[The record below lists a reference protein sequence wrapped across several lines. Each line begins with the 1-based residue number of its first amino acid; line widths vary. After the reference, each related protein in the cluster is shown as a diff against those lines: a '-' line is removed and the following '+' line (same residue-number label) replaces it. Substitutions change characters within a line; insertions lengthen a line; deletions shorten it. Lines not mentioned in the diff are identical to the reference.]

1 MLRGMAWVRLVLA
14 CALVAGACAERL
26 TTAQP
31 GAPTEVEP
39 APAAAA
45 PVEGDAPVELPTY
58 EGVPWPIVPTP
69 IASPRPAPPAP
80 IDPPAE
86 PATAAAARVV
96 GIVDGIRTSLTES
109 TYQHSTEVHAD
120 TGVYLW
126 DCSGMTTWILRRAA
140 PKAVRALKSSRPV
153 ARDYARVIEHAPV
166 DRARSSWMRVD
177 HIADVRP
184 GDVFAWRRP
193 RGLPSKNTGHVG
205 IVVDQPVEVPGVPG
219 AWAVRIA
226 DSTSN
231 GHQDDSRAGDPD
243 GGFGI
248 GTIVFLA
255 DADGHGTHYGWGGT
269 YSDWFVI
276 TSIVFGRVSG

>member
-1 MLRGMAWVRLVLA
+1 MQLHPGIAS
-14 CALVAGACAERL
+14 ALVASACLGCGSA
-26 TTAQP
+26 TAQP
-31 GAPTEVEP
+31 EQPQPEP
-39 APAAAA
+39 PATT
-45 PVEGDAPVELPTY
+45 VSTTDEAPVELPIY
-58 EGVPWPIVPTP
+58 EGVPWPIARTP
-69 IASPRPAPPAP
+69 IASPYPAPPAAV
-80 IDPPAE
+80 DPPAD
-86 PATAAAARVV
+86 PATTAAARV
-96 GIVDGIRTSLTES
+96 IAQIDGIRASLTDTS
-109 TYQHSTEVHAD
+109 YQHATKVRAD
-120 TGVYLW
+120 DGVYLW
-126 DCSGMTTWILRRAA
+126 DCSGMTSWILRRAA
-140 PKAVRALKSSRPV
+140 PRALRALRSSRPV
-153 ARDYARVIEHAPV
+153 ARDYARTIERAPS
-166 DRARSSWMRVD
+166 DRARSGWQRID

-205 IVVDQPVEVPGVPG
+205 IVVGQPVELPGVPG

-231 GHQDDSRAGDPD
+231 GHQDDTRAGDPD

-255 DADGHGTHYGWGGT
+255 DADGHGTQYGWGGT